1 MIKQYITIELTS
13 PGVHTEGV
21 KSNISSIY
29 KEPYLDQ
36 NTGNKIAVPVIKGNS
51 IRGQMRDLLM
61 NYTLDKTGIEPETV
75 PLDLFHILFTG
86 GFLERME
93 TAIDIQAKRDLRAT
107 FPPLSIFGSA
117 MGNEMLR
124 GKMQIASAYPLASEF
139 GNGKFSVYD
148 LTSIIRLTR
157 VDDSKLA
164 NGDLWIHTEL
174 FEDKKK
180 KDKEQ
185 KAQMFYDIEVLNAGT
200 QLQTIFVLDS
210 ENEIEKACFAKMI
223 ELWVENGTL
232 GGKSSGGFGRFK
244 IANIKDNY
252 TTGFSENSQVYEKF
266 LEENKEKIKNWVL
279 NYGNK

>member
-1 MIKQYITIELTS
+1 MLKNHITIELTS
-13 PGVHTEGV
+13 PAVHTEGV

-36 NTGNKIAVPVIKGNS
+36 NTGNKLAVPVIKGNS

-61 NYTLDKTGIEPETV
+61 NYTLNKVGIEPETV

-86 GFLERME
+86 GFLEGME

-148 LTSIIRLTR
+148 LTSIVRLTR
-157 VDDSKLA
+157 IDDSKLA
-164 NGDLWIHTEL
+164 HGDLWIHTEL

-180 KDKEQ
+180 KEQ
-185 KAQMFYDIEVLNAGT
+185 SAQMFYDIEVLNAGT

-210 ENEIEKACFAKMI
+210 ENEIEKACFNKMI
-223 ELWVENGTL
+223 ELWVGNGTL

-244 IANIKDNY
+244 LVGELDNSNLFDEFLDTNKD
-252 TTGFSENSQVYEKF
+252 
-266 LEENKEKIKNWVL
+266 KIKEWVL
-279 NYGNK
+279 TYNS

>member
-1 MIKQYITIELTS
+1 MLKQYITIELTS
-13 PGVHTEGV
+13 PAIHTESV
-21 KSNISSIY
+21 KSNVSSIY

-61 NYTLDKTGIEPETV
+61 NYTLQQVGVEPQSV

-86 GFLERME
+86 GFLEGME
-93 TAIDIQAKRDLRAT
+93 TTIDLQAKRDLRAT

-124 GKMQIASAYPLASEF
+124 GKMQIANAYPLASEF

-148 LTSIIRLTR
+148 LTEIIRLTR

-164 NGDLWIHTEL
+164 HGDLWIHTEL

-185 KAQMFYDIEVLNAGT
+185 SAQMFYDIEVLNTGT

-210 ENEIEKACFAKMI
+210 ENESEKDCFKKMI

-244 IANIKDNY
+244 LVSDLDLSNNFDE
-252 TTGFSENSQVYEKF
+252 FLSENKD
-266 LEENKEKIKNWVL
+266 KIKNWVL